1 MGPKA
6 CLDGGGGKRE
16 KEEKFIQVYGRR
28 TERKQ
33 PLGTPRCRWI
43 VLEWMLNEQ
52 GGGCTGFIRVDKH
65 TD

>member
-1 MGPKA
+1 MGPKI
-6 CLDGGGGKRE
+6 CLDSCGGKRE
-16 KEEKFIQVYGRR
+16 KEEKFIQVYDRR
-28 TERKQ
+28 TGRKQ

-52 GGGCTGFIRVDKH
+52 GGGYTGVIHVDKH